1 MGTLKKFDW
10 RHGNVFFTSTRK
22 KKEEGL
28 DAKGLVASGKS
39 VLTNVPF
46 DEQKE
51 KSKSEPKQNTED

>member
-1 MGTLKKFDW
+1 MF
-10 RHGNVFFTSTRK
+10 FFTSTRK

-39 VLTNVPF
+39 VLTNVQF

-51 KSKSEPKQNTED
+51 KSKCEPKQNTED